1 MPDNNLSSL
10 SPFEGRPIVLRTVP
24 ASMGLWWLKRGWA
37 LLKIHPWDSHMAV
50 LFFLGALSICAILPW
65 IGSLFAVALMPA
77 LYVGVMAVFAQH
89 AAELNR
95 SAPDTGL
102 PSSAKTIAPRN
113 IFTPLTAV
121 FKSPTAL
128 RQLVVLGFVCGASV
142 FAMIGAYALID
153 GGTAF
158 NYVVL
163 GDALPKEP
171 EARAQAIV
179 NMAGVLVFYAPIS
192 LAFWFTQLL
201 VGWHGQSVLKSIFF
215 SWVAC
220 WRNLGAF
227 TVFGLAWA
235 GVYFLTSGALVLLT
249 MILGIPHLLAMLI
262 FPLSVFLMV
271 WTFACFYASY
281 ESLVGLGDIAPVE

>member
-50 LFFLGALSICAILPW
+50 LFFLGALSICALLPW
-65 IGSLFAVALMPA
+65 IGSFIAVALMPV
-77 LYVGVMAVFAQH
+77 LYLGVMAVFSHNAGQHIGASQNTKPNKAQPQTVFVPLI
-89 AAELNR
+89 AAFK
-95 SAPDTGL
+95 APQT
-102 PSSAKTIAPRN
+102 
-113 IFTPLTAV
+113 
-121 FKSPTAL
+121 L
-128 RQLVVLGFVCGASV
+128 RQLIILGFVYGAAV
-142 FAMIGAYALID
+142 FAMIGLYALID

-163 GDALPKEP
+163 GDPLPKEI
-171 EARAQAIV
+171 EDRAKAV
-179 NMAGVLVFYAPIS
+179 VAMAGVLVFYAPIS
-192 LAFWFTQLL
+192 MAFWFTQQL
-201 VGWHGQSVLKSIFF
+201 VGWHGQSVAKSIFF
-215 SWVAC
+215 SWIAC

-227 TVFGLAWA
+227 SVFGIAWVC
-235 GVYFLTSGALVLLT
+235 VYLFTSGLLVLITLL
-249 MILGIPHLLAMLI
+249 LGMPTLLPVLI

-281 ESLVGLGDIAPVE
+281 ESLVQPLPPIEASD